1 MDQLIQH
8 AALQSLVVA
17 VAGGFFLILLARKL
31 RVSAI
36 VLLLAGGIVLG
47 PECFG
52 LVRPQSLESV
62 LPAIVSLAVGIIL
75 FEGGLTLDLRGY
87 HAGSSVI
94 TRLLSLG
101 VVVTWLG
108 TAACI
113 HWLFAAAIPF
123 SLLAASLVIVTGPTV
138 IGPLLKRIKIQPR
151 LHSILH
157 WEGVLID
164 PIGVFVAVLC
174 FEWLVDRSGVAVV
187 EHLALRILSGI
198 AIGGLGGYAIVF
210 SFRRKW
216 IPESLQNAF
225 ALAAAVLI
233 FGLTEAAISEAGL
246 LSVTLA
252 GFVVGWLQPLE
263 LRQIRQFK
271 AEITDLL
278 IGMLFIL
285 LAARLEL
292 AQFHEFGLRG
302 LALVALILLVV
313 RPVSVFLCT
322 WRSPLSWRE
331 RLFLGWI
338 APRGIV
344 AASMASLFAIAL
356 TSLRYGGNAR
366 FLVTFTFSVIIATVV
381 LQGFSAEWIAR
392 LLGLR
397 RPEPTGW
404 LIVNGDAFGRR
415 LAVFIRDQ
423 TGLDV
428 LILDTNARRV
438 AEARAENLPA
448 LCEDALNVDLGE
460 ERDEFQSM
468 GRLLALTDNSDLNEL
483 LCHRWSTSMG
493 REDVYRWQS
502 LKVSTQARSESH
514 GHVVFPGMMRP
525 SIVAAELLDGQA
537 TLSTVIY
544 EDPPQEI
551 DGQPLLVARS
561 GLVSPIVETD
571 EETTFLPGDQL
582 FVLQR
587 SGRFLARSLDA
598 GRVID
603 IDGASLPAIYGQL
616 IEVVVTAAPGISRTE
631 TLRALTDPAAAVP
644 AMIGRGVAVPHC
656 YSTQLQRRIC
666 VIGRL
671 RQPLEITGQTE
682 PVGLVFLVVSPA
694 GDPEGHL
701 ATLGEIARFCAD
713 RSHREALLG
722 FPTPEAARRYLRRLA
737 G

>member
-1 MDQLIQH
+1 MDQLVRH
-8 AALQSLVVA
+8 AALNSLVIA
-17 VAGGFFLILLARKL
+17 VAGGFFLILLARKVQ
-31 RVSAI
+31 VSAI
-36 VLLLAGGIVLG
+36 VVLLAGGIVLG
-47 PECFG
+47 PEALN
-52 LVRPQSLESV
+52 LVQPQSLESV
-62 LPAIVSLAVGIIL
+62 LSAIVSLAVGIIL

-113 HWLFAAAIPF
+113 HWLFGFPIPF
-123 SLLAASLVIVTGPTV
+123 ALLAASLVIVTGPTV
-138 IGPLLKRIKIQPR
+138 IGPLLKRLKVQSR
-151 LHSILH
+151 VHNILH

-164 PIGVFVAVLC
+164 TIGVFVAVLC
-174 FEWLVDRSGVAVV
+174 FEWLVERSGSAVI
-187 EHLALRILSGI
+187 EHLALRILSGV
-198 AIGGLGGYAIVF
+198 ALGGLGGFAIVF
-210 SFRRKW
+210 ALRRKW

-233 FGLTEAAISEAGL
+233 FGLTEVVIAEAGL
-246 LSVTLA
+246 LAVTLA
-252 GFVVGWLQPLE
+252 GFVVGWRHPVE
-263 LRQIRQFK
+263 LKQIRQFK

-285 LAARLEL
+285 LASRLQL
-292 AQFHEFGLRG
+292 ADFREFGLRG
-302 LALVALILLVV
+302 LALVALILFVV
-313 RPVSVFLCT
+313 RPVSVLLCT

-344 AASMASLFAIAL
+344 AAAMASLFAIAL
-356 TSLRYGGNAR
+356 ASLKYGGNAG

-381 LQGFSAEWIAR
+381 LQGFSAGWVAR
-392 LLGLR
+392 MLGLR

-404 LIVNGDAFGRR
+404 LIVNGDALGRR
-415 LAVFIRDQ
+415 LAQFIRDEV
-423 TGLDV
+423 GLDA
-428 LILDTNARRV
+428 LLLDTNARLV

-483 LCHRWSTSMG
+483 LCHRWSDSMG
-493 REDVYRWQS
+493 REDVYRWRS
-502 LKVSTQARSESH
+502 INAAAARTEAH
-514 GHVVFPGMMRP
+514 GRVVFPDMLRP
-525 SIVAAELLDGQA
+525 SIVAAELTDGQA
-537 TLSTVIY
+537 TLSTVTY

-551 DGQPLLVARS
+551 NGLPLLAARA
-561 GLVSPIVETD
+561 GVVLPVLET
-571 EETTFLPGDQL
+571 EESFGFLPGDRI

-587 SGRFLARSLDA
+587 AGRFLARSLDA

-603 IDGASLPAIYGQL
+603 VAGAELPAIYEQL
-616 IEVVVTAAPGISRTE
+616 LETVVASAPAVSRAE
-631 TLRALTDPAAAVP
+631 TMRALLDPAALFP
-644 AMIGRGVAVPHC
+644 AMLGHGVAVPHS
-656 YSTQLQRRIC
+656 YSAQIQRRVC
-666 VIGRL
+666 VVGRL
-671 RQPLEITGQTE
+671 QDPIEIPVQPDPIR
-682 PVGLVFLVVSPA
+682 LVFLLVSPA

-701 ATLGEIARFCAD
+701 ATLGEIARFCSD
-713 RSHREALLG
+713 PHHREALLK
-722 FPTPEAARRYLRRLA
+722 FPRPEEARRYLRRRT